1 MNNNSNHSLVKER
14 LVVAILIVKLL
25 KVTGEFLP
33 VAIELL
39 NMATYYSSKQVRW
52 LICRLNHLGFINLKL
67 SQVRG
72 YISHQQQL
80 ESLESE

>member
-33 VAIELL
+33 VAIELI
-39 NMATYYSSKQVRW
+39 NMAIYYSSKQVRW
-52 LICRLNHLGFINLKL
+52 LICPLPPLGFINLKL
-67 SQVRG
+67 SQGRG
-72 YISHQQQL
+72 CIFHQQQL